1 MLIALYALELG
12 RQSRAEILTANDV
25 TEADL
30 AEFQADW
37 LRIRRRR
44 RASAA

>member
-12 RQSRAEILTANDV
+12 RQSRAEIMAVNDV
-25 TEADL
+25 TDADL

-37 LRIRRRR
+37 QRMRRR
-44 RASAA
+44 RAATAA